1 MHRTKKILIDHLDNK
16 QESRGSASSCMFSK
30 KKGFIPWKERLG
42 KETQQEPICFF
53 NDLV

>member
-1 MHRTKKILIDHLDNK
+1 MHTAKKILIDHLDSK
-16 QESRGSASSCMFSK
+16 QESRGSASWSKFSK
-30 KKGFIPWKERLG
+30 KKGFIPWKEGLG